1 MIRSTIIEDAIIRLN
16 GTDELV
22 GVATFTLPDIEH
34 KTETISGL
42 GVIEHDEPIPTAFNA
57 MKLQL
62 KFMNRC
68 KDIAFEYGSNVN
80 LTAKAAILVED
91 SETHNNDEVE
101 AIYSFKGKRIKTSGG
116 DIAKAVKNE
125 TELEFSL
132 TYYKEEIQGKVI
144 HEIDVYNKKAIVN
157 GKDLYEKVRS
167 ILS

>member
-1 MIRSTIIEDAIIRLN
+1 MIRSTVIEDAIIRLN

-22 GVATFTLPDIEH
+22 GIANITLPDIEH
-34 KTETISGL
+34 KTEAITGL

-62 KFMNRC
+62 KFTNRS
-68 KDIAFEYGSNVN
+68 KDIMFGYGSNVN
-80 LTAKAAILVED
+80 LTAKAAILVEN
-91 SETHNNDEVE
+91 SETHENDEIE
-101 AIYSFKGKRIKTSGG
+101 AIFSFKGKRIKTSGG
-116 DIAKAVKNE
+116 DLGKAVKNE

-144 HEIDVYNKKAIVN
+144 HEIDVYKRKAVFN
-157 GKDLYEKVRS
+157 GQDLYEKVRS